1 MYWGTIE
8 ESRGGKRILS
18 FRGIQ
23 YAQQP
28 VGKLRWKSPQTNL
41 PEWKVVQFT
50 LFFHELNS
58 PYNAIQFMKYRYFYV
73 HLSF

>member
-50 LFFHELNS
+50 LFFHELKS
-58 PYNAIQFMKYRYFYV
+58 PYNATQSVEYRYAYV

>member
-1 MYWGTIE
+1 MITSGGERWEFPVAVTPKGMYWGTIE

-41 PEWKVVQFT
+41 PEWKVI
-50 LFFHELNS
+50 
-58 PYNAIQFMKYRYFYV
+58 YGFMVF
-73 HLSF
+73 S

>member
-41 PEWKVVQFT
+41 PEWKVILLIWFICGGR
-50 LFFHELNS
+50 LILIE
-58 PYNAIQFMKYRYFYV
+58 
-73 HLSF
+73 